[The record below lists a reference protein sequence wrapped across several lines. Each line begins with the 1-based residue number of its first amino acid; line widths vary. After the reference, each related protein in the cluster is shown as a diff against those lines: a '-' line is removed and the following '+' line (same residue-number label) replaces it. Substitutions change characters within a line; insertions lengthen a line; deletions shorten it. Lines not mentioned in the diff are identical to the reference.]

1 MWAEHEIGVRYTEQK
16 RLLHR
21 EIGLITVQCEMLL
34 DPDQSQS
41 LLVYTATPGSEDHE
55 KLQLLS
61 VIGGQRLST

>member
-1 MWAEHEIGVRYTEQK
+1 
-16 RLLHR
+16 
-21 EIGLITVQCEMLL
+21 MLL

-41 LLVYTATPGSEDHE
+41 LLVFTATTGTEDHE